1 MVMAISFLGVDRWP
15 TSWSVSIVEKQ
26 DSERGRGSKE
36 VVWMIILPNCKYSSK
51 STLGQKSRFYPKI
64 HILKIP
70 IFYKIHISEI

>member
-51 STLGQKSRFYPKI
+51 RLGGRSGFTLGQKLPRI
-64 HILKIP
+64 
-70 IFYKIHISEI
+70 

>member
-51 STLGQKSRFYPKI
+51 
-64 HILKIP
+64 
-70 IFYKIHISEI
+70 